1 MKRIKVRTD
10 LMSKSDYSKRYG
22 LNRTTLDKKI
32 EDGYL
37 AVEEISGKHYI
48 KVK

>member
-1 MKRIKVRTD
+1 MKQIKIRTD
-10 LMSKSDYSKRYG
+10 LMSKSDYSKKYQI
-22 LNRTTLDKKI
+22 NRTTLDKKI
-32 EDGYL
+32 EDGEL